1 LSAAAIEMKA
11 LATGLIL
18 SALLAVPVTAQD
30 EVYDTGVRPTGDECL
45 EPGASEAVDLAQLL
59 KDPAAYKGRCVIV
72 EGYLHAWTLFLSNG
86 DTKIKYAASAKV
98 LDGRR
103 LGLYGRDDLMEGLHG
118 LPKARYVRLTGKVW
132 DCQSMRT
139 PDTILLFGY
148 CHYTS
153 GPTLSV
159 VAYETAQPPR

>member
-1 LSAAAIEMKA
+1 MKA

-18 SALLAVPVTAQD
+18 SALLALPVKAQD
-30 EVYDTGVRPTGDECL
+30 EVYDTGVRPIGDECL
-45 EPGASEAVDLAQLL
+45 KPGASEAVELAQLL
-59 KDPAAYKGRCVIV
+59 KDPTAHKGRCVIV
-72 EGYLHAWTLFLSNG
+72 EGYVHAWALFLSKG

-118 LPKARYVRLTGKVW
+118 LPKGRYVRLTGKVW

-139 PDTILLFGY
+139 STTLFFMGY